1 MNSLLEQAKA
11 WLAQDPDP
19 VTHSQL
25 QQLIESGNEDELQ
38 RAFEPRI
45 TFGTAGL
52 RGELGAGAARMNR
65 VLVAQAARGLA
76 DYLLEHESEP
86 SVVIGFDGRI
96 NSDVFAE
103 DSAEILAGAGVRV
116 TLFDHFVP
124 TPVLAHSVKFG
135 GFSAGVM
142 VTASHNPPNDNGY
155 KVYLGGEFG
164 GSQIISPIDRNI
176 EAKIVQ
182 VAASTSFAEIPKSKN
197 FVRGGESLRDAYL
210 ESTLKLAQGH
220 RFNNTLK
227 VVYTAMHGVGLET
240 LTELLKRAGAAE
252 PILVSEQVQPDGS
265 FPTTPFPNPEE
276 PGAMDLSFAKAK
288 AVGADLIIATDPDAD
303 RLAIGIPTEQG
314 FARLA
319 GDEMGLVLAHELA
332 TRPGASGVLA
342 NSIVSSS
349 CLAKVAK
356 ANGLQYRQTL
366 TGFKWIMRVPN
377 LLFGYEEALGYSVD
391 PSHTP
396 DKDGIS
402 AALVALTI
410 ADRLSGEGK
419 TFGEHL
425 NELKQKYGYRPTA
438 QVSVRVEDKAKVSEI
453 LNRLTENPPR
463 ELQGKAVR
471 VEDLS
476 KPTGEL
482 PPTDGL
488 KLTLENGD
496 WVILRPSG
504 TEPKFK
510 AYLETGEDNLE
521 ALKVE
526 VRKLLG

>member
-1 MNSLLEQAKA
+1 MSLLEQAKS

-19 VTHSQL
+19 ATRAQL
-25 QQLIESGNEDELQ
+25 EALIASGNEDELQ
-38 RAFEPRI
+38 KAFEPRI

-76 DYLLEHESEP
+76 DYLLEREEHP

-96 NSDVFAE
+96 NSDIFAE
-103 DSAEILAGAGVRV
+103 DSAQILAGAGIRV
-116 TLFDHFVP
+116 TLFDSYVP
-124 TPVLAHSVKFG
+124 TPVVAHSVKFG
-135 GFSAGVM
+135 YFSAGVM

-164 GSQIISPIDRNI
+164 GSQIISPIDRDI
-176 EAKIVQ
+176 EAKISE
-182 VAASTSFAEIPKSKN
+182 VAKTLTFDEIPKSDS
-197 FVRGGESLRDAYL
+197 FERGGESLREAYY
-210 ESTLKLAQGH
+210 ESTLKLVESH
-220 RFNNTLK
+220 SFNNRLK
-227 VVYTAMHGVGLET
+227 VVYTAMHGVGLNT
-240 LTELLKRAGAAE
+240 LNEILRRAGANI
-252 PILVSEQVQPDGS
+252 PVPVTEQVQPDGT

-276 PGAMDLSFAKAK
+276 AGAMDLAFAKAR

-303 RLAIGIPTEQG
+303 RLAIGIPTAKG
-314 FARLA
+314 FTRLA
-319 GDEMGLVLAHELA
+319 GDEVGLILAHELA
-332 TRPGASGVLA
+332 TRAGSKGVMA

-349 CLAKVAK
+349 CLKRVAE
-356 ANGLQYRQTL
+356 ANGLEYRQTL
-366 TGFKWIMRVPN
+366 TGFKWIMQVPD
-377 LLFGYEEALGYSVD
+377 LLFGYEEALGYAVD

-402 AALVALTI
+402 AALLALAI
-410 ADRLSGEGK
+410 ADRISVQGK
-419 TFGEHL
+419 ALGVHL
-425 NELKQKYGYRPTA
+425 AELKAKYDYRPTA
-438 QVSVRVEDKAKVSEI
+438 QVSVRVESKLAVREI
-453 LNRLTENPPR
+453 LERLIATPPTEI
-463 ELQGKAVR
+463 QGHSIT

-476 KPTGEL
+476 KPTGSL

-488 KLTLENGD
+488 KLHVANGD

-510 AYLETGEDNLE
+510 AYIETSEENLE

-526 VRKLLG
+526 VGKLLV